1 MLGHRKSTWAAP
13 IAVAAALL
21 AISVL
26 AACGSDA
33 NSAADSVKRVGLM
46 HVGLDHVPP
55 SLEGIADGLDELGW
69 DVPNGE
75 IESCAKNLK
84 ANCSVE
90 GENIELIWRN
100 LEKTAAD
107 AQAEGFVSQGVDLVV
122 AFEDA
127 SIGAAQEATI
137 KSRTPVVFLHP
148 NDPVRSGLVKS
159 LASPRANLTGVF
171 GARDLVA
178 RHLELYT
185 QLVPGL
191 KRVLALVDP
200 EDSGT
205 EYSLKETQKAAKR
218 LGVELVVREATE
230 ATDVQKVFRS
240 LRPGEVDA
248 VMLLSA
254 SLRLNHTV
262 LTLGLAKKAGLP
274 VQAHRKDWVEQGALF
289 SYGSDLYPIG
299 HAAARYIDSIL
310 DGTVPSELAVQEIP
324 DVQFA
329 LNLATARRLGIK
341 IPKRMI
347 VQADVTY

>member
-1 MLGHRKSTWAAP
+1 
-13 IAVAAALL
+13 
-21 AISVL
+21 
-26 AACGSDA
+26 
-33 NSAADSVKRVGLM
+33 M
-46 HVGLDHVPP
+46 HVGLDHVPT
-55 SLEGIADGLDELGW
+55 SLEGIADGLKELGW
-69 DVPNGE
+69 DLPTDKVDGC
-75 IESCAKNLK
+75 IKNLQTS
-84 ANCSVE
+84 CDLE
-90 GENIELIWRN
+90 GETVKLIFRN

-107 AQAEGFVSQGVDLVV
+107 AQAEAFVSEGVDLIV
-122 AFEDA
+122 AFENT

-148 NDPVRSGLVKS
+148 SDPVRSGLVKS

-185 QLVPGL
+185 QLVPDL

-205 EYSLKETQKAAKR
+205 AWDLEQTQKAAKR

-254 SLRLNHTV
+254 SLRLNHTA

-299 HAAARYIDSIL
+299 HAAARYVDSIL
-310 DGTVPSELAVQEIP
+310 DGTDPKELAVDEIP
-324 DVQFA
+324 DIQFA
-329 LNLATARRLGIK
+329 LNLQAAKRLGIK
-341 IPKRMI
+341 IPERMI
-347 VQADVTY
+347 IQADVVY

>member
-1 MLGHRKSTWAAP
+1 MRNPKLTWAIP
-13 IAVAAALL
+13 QTLLGAVLVIL
-21 AISVL
+21 PL
-26 AACGSDA
+26 TACGSDA
-33 NSAADSVKRVGLM
+33 NSAAQSRQVGLM
-46 HVGLDHVPP
+46 HVGLDHVPS
-55 SLEGIADGLDELGW
+55 SLEGIADGLKELGW
-69 DVPNGE
+69 DLPAGE
-75 IESCAKNLK
+75 AAGCIKNLETT
-84 ANCSVE
+84 CRLT
-90 GENIELIWRN
+90 GENIELTFRN
-100 LEKTAAD
+100 LDKTEAD
-107 AQAEGFVSQGVDLVV
+107 AQAEAFVSEGADLIV
-122 AFEDA
+122 AFEDT

-148 NDPVRSGLVKS
+148 SDPVRSGLVGS

-191 KRVLALVDP
+191 KRVLALADP

-205 EYSLKETQKAAKR
+205 AYALEETQKAAKR
-218 LGVELVVREATE
+218 LGVELVVRKATE

-254 SLRLNHTV
+254 SLRLNHTA

-299 HAAARYIDSIL
+299 HAGARYVDSIL
-310 DGTVPSELAVQEIP
+310 DGTTPAELAVQEIP

-341 IPKRMI
+341 IPKPKI
-347 VQADVTY
+347 VEADITY